1 MTSIIPVAQTHV
13 GGELI
18 KTCNARDLHA
28 FLEVGRDFS
37 TWFKKQVERYS
48 FEENKDFVKIVGEK
62 ISSDITIPQTGE
74 RDSTEVFGKLRID
87 YFITLDMAKEL
98 AMVERNE
105 KGKQARR
112 YFIECERVAKEAS
125 VAERKLMTPLS
136 TIEQLG
142 DYMKRTFNVPDDRV
156 AAAVLTTAEKYLG
169 CPTGEFHRLIPTKT
183 KSEVYELTPT
193 TIGERLTPVMSAIAV
208 NRLLAKLGLIENIS
222 DDAKRKEW
230 RLTDTGAR
238 YGQMRAYQR
247 NGHSGYQIQWHESV
261 LDVVRKATEGDVL

>member
-28 FLEVGRDFS
+28 FLEVKARFNDWIANRIDSFGF
-37 TWFKKQVERYS
+37 VE
-48 FEENKDFVKIVGEK
+48 NQDFVALTKNLVSG
-62 ISSDITIPQTGE
+62 
-74 RDSTEVFGKLRID
+74 GKAKD

-125 VAERKLMTPLS
+125 AAERKLMTPLS

-230 RLTDTGAR
+230 RLTDAGAR